1 MMNLEDGFEPNANF
15 VSEHS
20 TRADKWILSR
30 LQRVIDDVNNA
41 LIEYRFNDAASSL
54 YHFIWHEYCDWY
66 VESSKRSLKDENPAI
81 RRATQTALVVT
92 LETALRLLHPM
103 MPFISEEIW
112 QKLPIS
118 VRGSADSIMV
128 AAFPNT
134 NCKLINIENENYM
147 QPWMDNTLV
156 VRNIRGEM
164 NIPPSIRPKAIIK
177 PNSEDVLKN
186 LEETASYMTSLSGL
200 SDVQIA
206 MDAVAPPGSAT
217 GTSSWAVI
225 SLVLPEKHIDANA
238 ERDRLQKE
246 IAKISKDIELFSK
259 KLSNKN
265 FVNKA
270 PREVVEKDSAKLEEF
285 RAKRDKLEKS
295 LVKLSEGI

>member
-1 MMNLEDGFEPNANF
+1 
-15 VSEHS
+15 
-20 TRADKWILSR
+20 
-30 LQRVIDDVNNA
+30 
-41 LIEYRFNDAASSL
+41 
-54 YHFIWHEYCDWY
+54 
-66 VESSKRSLKDENPAI
+66 
-81 RRATQTALVVT
+81 
-92 LETALRLLHPM
+92 M